1 MLTTASTMPG
11 MTADRDEAAGCL
23 ESTRLADHLNRNSL
37 KAG

>member
-1 MLTTASTMPG
+1 MLTMASTTPG

-23 ESTRLADHLNRNSL
+23 ESTRLADDLSRNSL